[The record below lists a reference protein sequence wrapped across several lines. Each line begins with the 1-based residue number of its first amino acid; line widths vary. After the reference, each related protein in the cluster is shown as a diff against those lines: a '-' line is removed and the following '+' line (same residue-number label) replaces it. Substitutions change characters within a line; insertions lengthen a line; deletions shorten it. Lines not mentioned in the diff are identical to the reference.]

1 MKLKY
6 ILGVVLSAFILTG
19 CSDDQTIG
27 SLGSIALDKTYVS
40 IPESGGDVTVRV
52 TASQDWK
59 LADVFTTTEK
69 DADGNK
75 VISNHPLPTWLT
87 ANQVSGTSGTSE
99 LTLHADAT
107 SGGREAELQITVGDH
122 TQFLMVRQGS
132 MEASS
137 ATCSEVIA
145 GADGKTYRVKGTCTS
160 IANTTY
166 GNWYLDDGTGTVYIY
181 GTLDKDGATKQG
193 ALVKSHQELR
203 KPWHRGG

>member
-75 VISNHPLPTWLT
+75 SDTPSKQNIQERPVRQYAKRSAYHGRSFVFLPD
-87 ANQVSGTSGTSE
+87 NSEIESSE
-99 LTLHADAT
+99 LITL
-107 SGGREAELQITVGDH
+107 S
-122 TQFLMVRQGS
+122 
-132 MEASS
+132 
-137 ATCSEVIA
+137 
-145 GADGKTYRVKGTCTS
+145 
-160 IANTTY
+160 
-166 GNWYLDDGTGTVYIY
+166 
-181 GTLDKDGATKQG
+181 
-193 ALVKSHQELR
+193 LR
-203 KPWHRGG
+203 CA